1 MTIIFQHRKDTEFLE
16 YIWKDIQNIK
26 LLDCTKENRCSSKD
40 IRNALYKE
48 KDTIILVG
56 HGDNYGLL
64 YPDFNGYMIDSRY
77 VNFLRGKKIIAI
89 WCFAKEFTTKYNL
102 TGFSTGMFISDKHE
116 AYNFEFGYIDENIIE
131 KENISFALKLN
142 KLLKDNIDYK
152 EWPNILRKELNTKEG
167 FVEFNYNSLISL

>member
-77 VNFLRGKKIIAI
+77 VNFLRG
-89 WCFAKEFTTKYNL
+89 EL
-102 TGFSTGMFISDKHE
+102 TP
-116 AYNFEFGYIDENIIE
+116 
-131 KENISFALKLN
+131 L
-142 KLLKDNIDYK
+142 
-152 EWPNILRKELNTKEG
+152 
-167 FVEFNYNSLISL
+167 